1 MDARMVDLE
10 HVPTCAE
17 LTAMGLAYVI
27 ERTVKGNPSVYKL
40 TAEGQALVYAAM
52 ARNAAA
58 GRAADEARFSQ
69 NDGTEAPR
77 STVLLSPLGSGKRK

>member
-1 MDARMVDLE
+1 
-10 HVPTCAE
+10 
-17 LTAMGLAYVI
+17 
-27 ERTVKGNPSVYKL
+27 
-40 TAEGQALVYAAM
+40 M